1 MHSRIS
7 GLNGALKFWWD
18 NALDIPTQDSI
29 INHTET
35 RRIEG
40 EDGLYEE
47 EQIQNVVEVLL
58 HTMTMHFV
66 GNPSEE
72 LSSKKLILTNLRIL
86 LQHFGHNFTAN

>member
-1 MHSRIS
+1 MIAYLIICQED
-7 GLNGALKFWWD
+7 GLYEED
-18 NALDIPTQDSI
+18 
-29 INHTET
+29 
-35 RRIEG
+35 G

-47 EQIQNVVEVLL
+47 EQIQNAVEVLL